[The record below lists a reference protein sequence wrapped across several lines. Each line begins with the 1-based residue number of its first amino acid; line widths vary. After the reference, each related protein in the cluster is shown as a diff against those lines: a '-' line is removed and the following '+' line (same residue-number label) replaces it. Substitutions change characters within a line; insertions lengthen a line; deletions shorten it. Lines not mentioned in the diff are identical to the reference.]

1 MATRTRLTRA
11 ERKARTHAE
20 LVEAARQV
28 FLERGY
34 QAATVEAVAA
44 AAGFSTGAVYSSV
57 GGKAGLFLAVFDARV
72 DDRARQMEQ
81 VGARARS
88 VGELAELLAREYA
101 TTTAQQRAWSVLV
114 IEFWALAAREPEL
127 RREFAA
133 RHDRLKAATA
143 RVIDQVVARTGERL
157 ALATD
162 QVATAAAALANGLTL
177 EHLAHPEAPGD
188 DLLATLASLIMRGLT
203 RDAAPD
209 ASR

>member
-1 MATRTRLTRA
+1 MATRTRLTRV

-20 LVEAARQV
+20 LVDAARRV
-28 FLERGY
+28 FLKRGY

-44 AAGFSTGAVYSSV
+44 AAGFSTGAVYSAF
-57 GGKAGLFLAVFDARV
+57 GGKAALFLAVFDARV
-72 DDRARQMEQ
+72 DDRAHRMEQ

-101 TTTAQQRAWSVLV
+101 TTSARERAWSVLV

-143 RVIDQVVARTGERL
+143 RVIDQVLARTGERL
-157 ALATD
+157 ALDTD
-162 QVATAAAALANGLTL
+162 EVATAAAALANGLTL
-177 EHLAHPEAPGD
+177 ERLAHPDAPGD
-188 DLLATLASLIMRGLT
+188 ELLTTLATVIMRGLT
-203 RDAAPD
+203 LDAGQDQP
-209 ASR
+209 R